1 MFQMK
6 WIWNNLKGYRVIYI
20 LALCITVCV
29 QTLYLT
35 TPIFSQ
41 RLVDTFL
48 TGENALVN
56 LETRKGYLIEL
67 LILMVATT
75 FLRTVLQYSGNMCY
89 ETSTQGMV
97 YKIRNHL
104 FKTIQNQ
111 DMDYYN
117 KYRTGDL
124 MTRLTGDLDMV
135 RHCMAWIIKSIVE
148 CICLVASTSI
158 CFLLVNWKMAL
169 CLLVVTPFIFL
180 VTQIFK
186 KKIRPMYVDLRERL
200 SQMNTAAQENISGN
214 RVVKAFAREDYEIEK
229 FQDKNKDFSE
239 ANKKTSLMWIKFMPI
254 VDSLAESLNIVMLL
268 CGGIF
273 LIKGWLTMGEYIAF
287 SGLIWTLS
295 NPIRQFGMVI
305 NDLQRFTASS
315 QKIIEIYYSKPSI
328 VDSEKAVSPEERLKG
343 EIEFKNVSFG
353 YDDKEILHDL
363 SFKIK
368 AGETVAIMG
377 ETGSGKTTLIN
388 LIPRFYDV
396 TKGEILVDGVNVKKY
411 KLKELRSDIGM
422 ATQDVLLYSDTI
434 DGNIAYGD
442 SDMPEE
448 EVTRCAELAAAHDF
462 IEKLPEGYNT
472 IIGERGVG
480 LSGGQKQRISLAR
493 ALAIKPSVLI
503 LDDTTSAV
511 DMETEAHIQESLE
524 NLDFDCT
531 KIIIAQRISS
541 TKDAD
546 KIIIL
551 QDGRITEMGT
561 HDELL
566 KNKDGYYHEV
576 FTLQNE
582 GFDDKTEERGND

>member
-158 CFLLVNWKMAL
+158 YFLLVNWKMAL

-551 QDGRITEMGT
+551 RDGRITEIGT

-582 GFDDKTEERGND
+582 GFEERGND

>member
-158 CFLLVNWKMAL
+158 YFLLVNWKMAL

>member
-1 MFQMK
+1 MFQLK
-6 WIWNNLKGYRVIYI
+6 WIWNNLKGYRVMYI

-29 QTLYLT
+29 QALYLT

-41 RLVDTFL
+41 QIVDTFL
-48 TGENALVN
+48 SGENAIVN
-56 LETRKGYLIEL
+56 LETKKDYLIEL
-67 LILMVATT
+67 LILMVAAT
-75 FLRTVLQYSGNMCY
+75 FLRTVLQYTGNMCY

-111 DMDYYN
+111 DMEYYN

-135 RHCMAWIIKSIVE
+135 RHCMAWIIKAIVE
-148 CICLVASTSI
+148 CICLFTTTSI
-158 CFLLVNWKMAL
+158 YFLIVNWKMAL
-169 CLLVVTPFIFL
+169 CLLVLTPFIFL

-214 RVVKAFAREDYEIEK
+214 RVVKAFAREEYEIEK
-229 FQDKNKDFSE
+229 FQEKNKYYSE

-254 VDSLAESLNIVMLL
+254 VDSLAEALQIVMILG
-268 CGGIF
+268 GGIF
-273 LIKGWLTMGEYIAF
+273 LIKGWLSMGEYIAF

-295 NPIRQFGMVI
+295 NPMRQFGMVI
-305 NDLQRFTASS
+305 NDLQRFTASA
-315 QKIIEIYYSKPSI
+315 QKIIEIYYAKPTI
-328 VDSEKAVSPEERLKG
+328 VDKDKPVEIENRLKG
-343 EIEFKNVSFG
+343 DIEFKNVSFSYG
-353 YDDKEILHDL
+353 DTEILHDL

-396 TKGEILVDGVNVKKY
+396 NKGEVLVDGVNVKEY
-411 KLKELRSDIGM
+411 KLRELRGDIGM

-448 EVTRCAELAAAHDF
+448 EVQKCAELAAAHDF

-503 LDDTTSAV
+503 LDDTTSDV

-551 QDGRITEMGT
+551 RDGRITEMGT

-582 GFDDKTEERGND
+582 GFEERGND

>member
-1 MFQMK
+1 MFQLK
-6 WIWNNLKGYRVIYI
+6 WIWKNLKGYRAMYI
-20 LALCITVCV
+20 VALCITVCV

-41 RLVDTFL
+41 KIVDLFL
-48 TGENALVN
+48 TGENAAEN
-56 LETRKGYLIEL
+56 LATRKDYLIFL
-67 LILMVATT
+67 LIMMIATT
-75 FLRTVLQYSGNMCY
+75 LLRTILQYTGNMCY
-89 ETSTQGMV
+89 EVSTQGMV

-104 FKTIQNQ
+104 FKTVQNQ
-111 DMDYYN
+111 DMEYYS

-135 RHCMAWIIKSIVE
+135 RHCMAWIIKAIVE
-148 CICLVASTSI
+148 CVCLFGATTVY
-158 CFLLVNWKMAL
+158 FLIVNWKMAL
-169 CLLVVTPFIFL
+169 CLLVLTPFIFL
-180 VTQIFK
+180 VTTIFK
-186 KKIRPMYVDLRERL
+186 KKVKPMYVDLRERL

-214 RVVKAFAREDYEIEK
+214 RVVKAFARENYEIEK
-229 FQDKNKDFSE
+229 FQDRNESYSE
-239 ANKKTSLMWIKFMPI
+239 ANKKASLMWLKFSPI
-254 VDSLAESLNIVMLL
+254 VDGLAESLQIVMILA
-268 CGGIF
+268 GGIF
-273 LIKGWLTMGEYIAF
+273 LINDMMTMGEYIAF

-295 NPIRQFGMVI
+295 NPMKQFGMVI
-305 NDLQRFTASS
+305 NDLQRFTASA
-315 QKIIEIYYSKPSI
+315 QKIIEVYYSKPTI
-328 VDSEKAVSPEERLKG
+328 VDDKNAKDIDGRLKG
-343 EIEFKNVSFG
+343 EVEFKNVSFSYG
-353 YDDKEILHDL
+353 DKEVLHDI

-377 ETGSGKTTLIN
+377 ETGSGKTSLIN

-396 TKGEILVDGVNVKKY
+396 NNGEVLVDGENVKNY
-411 KLKELRSDIGM
+411 KLKSLRGDIGM

-448 EVTRCAELAAAHDF
+448 EVKKCARDAAADGF
-462 IEKLPEGYNT
+462 IEKLEDGYNT

-493 ALAIKPSVLI
+493 ALAIKPSILI

-511 DMETEAHIQESLE
+511 DMETETHIQHSLN

-551 QDGRITEMGT
+551 QNGKITEMGT

-566 KNKDGYYHEV
+566 KNKNGYYHEV

-582 GFDDKTEERGND
+582 GFEKDGEK

>member
-1 MFQMK
+1 MFQLK
-6 WIWNNLKGYRVIYI
+6 WIWNNLKGYRVMYI

-29 QTLYLT
+29 QALYLT

-41 RLVDTFL
+41 QIVDTFL
-48 TGENALVN
+48 SGENAIVN
-56 LETRKGYLIEL
+56 LETKKDYLIEL
-67 LILMVATT
+67 LILMVAAT
-75 FLRTVLQYSGNMCY
+75 FLRTVLQYTGNMCY

-111 DMDYYN
+111 DMEYYN

-135 RHCMAWIIKSIVE
+135 RHCMAWIIKAIVE
-148 CICLVASTSI
+148 CICLFTTTSI
-158 CFLLVNWKMAL
+158 YFLIVNWKMAL
-169 CLLVVTPFIFL
+169 CLLVLTPFIFL

-214 RVVKAFAREDYEIEK
+214 RVVKAFAREEYEIEK
-229 FQDKNKDFSE
+229 FQEKNKYYSE

-254 VDSLAESLNIVMLL
+254 VDSLAEALQIVMIL
-268 CGGIF
+268 GGRIF
-273 LIKGWLTMGEYIAF
+273 LIKGWLSMGEYIAF

-295 NPIRQFGMVI
+295 NPMRQFGMVI
-305 NDLQRFTASS
+305 NDLQRFTASA
-315 QKIIEIYYSKPSI
+315 QKIIEIYYAKPTI
-328 VDSEKAVSPEERLKG
+328 VDKDKPVEIENRLKG
-343 EIEFKNVSFG
+343 DIEFKNVSFSYG
-353 YDDKEILHDL
+353 DTEILHDL

-396 TKGEILVDGVNVKKY
+396 NKGEVLVDGVNVKEY
-411 KLKELRSDIGM
+411 KLRELRGDIGM

-448 EVTRCAELAAAHDF
+448 EVQKCAELAAAHDF

-551 QDGRITEMGT
+551 RDGRITEMGT

-582 GFDDKTEERGND
+582 GFEERGND

>member
-1 MFQMK
+1 MFQLK
-6 WIWNNLKGYRVIYI
+6 WIWKNLKGYRGMYI
-20 LALCITVCV
+20 TALCITICV
-29 QTLYLT
+29 QSLYLT
-35 TPIFSQ
+35 TPVFSQ
-41 RLVDTFL
+41 KIVDTFL
-48 TGENALVN
+48 SGENAAAN
-56 LETRKGYLIEL
+56 LETRKDYLWL
-67 LILMVATT
+67 LLALMVFTT
-75 FLRTVLQYSGNMCY
+75 LFRTILQYTGNMFY

-111 DMDYYN
+111 NMKYYD

-135 RHCMAWIIKSIVE
+135 RHCMAWIIKAIVE
-148 CICLVASTSI
+148 CICLFGATTVY
-158 CFLLVNWKMAL
+158 FLIVNWKMAL
-169 CLLVVTPFIFL
+169 CLLVLTPFIFM
-180 VTQIFK
+180 VTSVFK
-186 KKIRPMYVDLRERL
+186 KKVKPMYIDLRERL

-229 FQDKNKDFSE
+229 FQEKNKSFSE
-239 ANKKTSLMWIKFMPI
+239 ANKKASLMWLKFSPV
-254 VDSLAESLNIVMLL
+254 VDTLAESLQIVMILA
-268 CGGIF
+268 GGLF
-273 LIKGWLTMGEYIAF
+273 LINDMMTMGEYIAF

-295 NPIRQFGMVI
+295 NPMKQFGAVI
-305 NDLQRFTASS
+305 NDLQRFTASA
-315 QKIIEIYYSKPSI
+315 QKIIDVYYAKPTI
-328 VDSEKAVSPEERLKG
+328 VDPKNAKEIEGRLKG
-343 EIEFKNVSFG
+343 SIEFKNVSFS
-353 YDDKEILHDL
+353 YNDKEVLHDI
-363 SFKIK
+363 SFKINP
-368 AGETVAIMG
+368 GETVAIMG

-396 TKGEILVDGVNVKKY
+396 TKGEVLVDGENVKKY
-411 KLKELRSDIGM
+411 KLKSLRGDIGM

-448 EVTRCAELAAAHDF
+448 EVIKCAENAAAHGF
-462 IEKLPEGYNT
+462 IEKLQDGYNT

-511 DMETEAHIQESLE
+511 DMETELHIQNSLK

-566 KNKDGYYHEV
+566 KNKNGYYHEV

-582 GFDDKTEERGND
+582 GFEKEGDE